1 MVRACWKIYV
11 LKKINKQNGLTG
23 KWCLN
28 LFRICCG
35 WFGLTFESEKSGMEI
50 YGFQKEKEL
59 QISSNGGFY
68 THKHTSSV
76 NCLEGIH
83 SMIQYGLVQK

>member
-1 MVRACWKIYV
+1 MVFEPV
-11 LKKINKQNGLTG
+11 P
-23 KWCLN
+23 N
-28 LFRICCG
+28 LLGVIRIG
-35 WFGLTFESEKSGMEI
+35 FGLTLESEKSGMEI
-50 YGFQKEKEL
+50 HGFQKEKEL
-59 QISSNGGFY
+59 QISSNVGFY

>member
-1 MVRACWKIYV
+1 MFDPVP
-11 LKKINKQNGLTG
+11 
-23 KWCLN
+23 N
-28 LFRICCG
+28 LLGVIWIDARKR
-35 WFGLTFESEKSGMEI
+35 EKRYMEI
-50 YGFQKEKEL
+50 HGFQKEKEF

-68 THKHTSSV
+68 KHKHTSSV